1 MFSILDVDGQI
12 LLILGAVVTMF
23 AVVALVITISLYS
36 KMKKFEKAYV
46 SLQTFLSGI
55 RMEDLL
61 KANLKEVRELS
72 QEVTAQE
79 ARLKRTEEKLRRGID
94 RAELIR
100 FNSFENMGADLSFA
114 LALLN
119 QEGTGVI
126 LTGIHSIEES
136 RIYCKA
142 IEKGQA
148 SVKLNK
154 EEKEAIEKACSTI
167 KV

>member
-1 MFSILDVDGQI
+1 MDFIGDFDGQLLMIILFVSILLAVCA
-12 LLILGAVVTMF
+12 LILTLLLF
-23 AVVALVITISLYS
+23 SR
-36 KMKKFEKAYV
+36 MKKFEQAYI

-61 KANLKEVRELS
+61 KSNLEEVRELH
-72 QEVTAQE
+72 QKAIEQE
-79 ARLKRTEEKLRRGID
+79 ARLAKTEEKLRLGID
-94 RAELIR
+94 RAELVR
-100 FNSFENMGADLSFA
+100 FNSFQNMGADLSFA

-119 QEGTGVI
+119 QEGTGVV

-148 SVKLNK
+148 AVKLTD
-154 EEKEAIEKACSTI
+154 EEKEAIQRASKTI

>member
-1 MFSILDVDGQI
+1 MISIFDVDGQI
-12 LLILGAVVTMF
+12 LMIIGAVISI
-23 AVVALVITISLYS
+23 VATLGIIITFSLYAR
-36 KMKKFEKAYV
+36 MKKFEKAYT

-72 QEVTAQE
+72 QEINQQE
-79 ARLKRTEEKLRRGID
+79 ARLKKAEEKLRRGID
-94 RAELIR
+94 RAELVR

-136 RIYCKA
+136 RTYCKA

-148 SVKLNK
+148 AVKLNK
-154 EEKEAIEKACSTI
+154 EEKEAIEKACDAI
-167 KV
+167 KI